1 MTASDALI
9 ASPARV
15 NDHLLGG
22 KDNYAADRELAGAL
36 LAVLPRL
43 GAAVR
48 ADRAFVRRAVG
59 VLAARG
65 IRQFLDVGCGLPTT
79 ENVHQTAARHA
90 TGARVVYVDNDP
102 VVIAHARARLADD
115 GDIGVVR
122 ADLRKPCEL
131 LDDAFSCGLLD
142 RDEPV
147 GMIVASSLHHL
158 PDADGPH
165 AVAAE
170 LRGAL
175 TPGGALVLSHL
186 SADFAPA
193 ATLEAARLYTAG
205 CESPLVPRGR
215 DEIAAFFGD
224 LEPLPPGLVPTG
236 RWRPDGPAGRAGRD
250 LMYAGLAIR

>member
-1 MTASDALI
+1 MTEPDALI

-36 LAVLPRL
+36 LAVLPPLR
-43 GAAVR
+43 AAVR

-59 VLAARG
+59 VLAGRG
-65 IRQFLDVGCGLPTT
+65 IRQFLDIGCGLPTA

-90 TGARVVYVDNDP
+90 PGVRVVYVDHDP
-102 VVIAHARARLADD
+102 VVIAHARALLADD

-147 GMIVASSLHHL
+147 GMIVTSALHHL

-170 LRGAL
+170 LRTAL

-186 SADFAPA
+186 TADFAPV

-205 CESPLVPRGR
+205 CTAPLVPRGKE
-215 DEIAAFFGD
+215 EIAAFFGD
-224 LEPLPPGLVPTG
+224 LELLLPGLVPTAQ
-236 RWRPDGPAGRAGRD
+236 WRPDAPFEHVGRA